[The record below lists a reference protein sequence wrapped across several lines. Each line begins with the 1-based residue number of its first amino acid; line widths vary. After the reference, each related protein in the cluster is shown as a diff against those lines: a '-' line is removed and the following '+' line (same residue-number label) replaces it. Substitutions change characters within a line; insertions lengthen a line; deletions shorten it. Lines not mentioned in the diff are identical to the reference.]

1 MSLGQAGTCSI
12 LEFSSPMWEFLKG
25 TPIPDQSWEIRH
37 GSPHFYGRF
46 GGLLVAE
53 WISQS
58 HSNLGFDLAAK
69 QSILTSFCDNYF
81 CVLLARLTQIKLRL
95 FQWENYMR

>member
-1 MSLGQAGTCSI
+1 
-12 LEFSSPMWEFLKG
+12 MWEFLKG

-69 QSILTSFCDNYF
+69 QSILTTVFVTITSVFC
-81 CVLLARLTQIKLRL
+81 LQGSLK
-95 FQWENYMR
+95 